1 MVVTISPTECTE
13 AHVFEH
19 IQSLESQACEELGNE
34 ISFGTLPAPFD
45 MRRTEEGLYDH
56 QRDMKEDYLPAIHMA
71 LGIRHYLRR
80 DSAQDVAL
88 AEANSLKW
96 YYVAIRPKR
105 DLFTVIKYRSPK
117 PCHAFVL
124 QMAGLT
130 DAYHESHE
138 GDVAYEVFVPCG
150 TLETTDLYDAG
161 LEPQESETVARRLI
175 SLAEDR
181 GGKRVSIRPQEGGR
195 KVYLESE
202 GRAKELWIRMPA
214 DYKLDALLSRA
225 NPTAAQ
231 LAAELAVPASSL
243 VPAACVKRSK
253 SATTAP
259 DPAPAPSVNA
269 SVKRSKSAT
278 TAPDPAPAPA
288 PEEAPLAGAPA
299 SAARPKRGAKRGVV
313 ERVEPAPEPAPEP
326 ASSARSSRARR

>member
-1 MVVTISPTECTE
+1 MVATISPTECTE

-80 DSAQDVAL
+80 DSAEDVAL

-231 LAAELAVPASSL
+231 LAAELAVPASSAQ
-243 VPAACVKRSK
+243 VPASSQV
-253 SATTAP
+253 
-259 DPAPAPSVNA
+259 PAA

-313 ERVEPAPEPAPEP
+313 ERVEPAPETAPEP

>member
-1 MVVTISPTECTE
+1 MCNVE
-13 AHVFEH
+13 A
-19 IQSLESQACEELGNE
+19 L
-34 ISFGTLPAPFD
+34 LP
-45 MRRTEEGLYDH
+45 H
-56 QRDMKEDYLPAIHMA
+56 KHA
-71 LGIRHYLRR
+71 LKH
-80 DSAQDVAL
+80 AL
-88 AEANSLKW
+88 KHAEANSLKW

-231 LAAELAVPASSL
+231 LAAELAVPASSQ
-243 VPAACVKRSK
+243 VPAVIML
-253 SATTAP
+253 
-259 DPAPAPSVNA
+259 
-269 SVKRSKSAT
+269 
-278 TAPDPAPAPA
+278 
-288 PEEAPLAGAPA
+288 PL
-299 SAARPKRGAKRGVV
+299 
-313 ERVEPAPEPAPEP
+313 
-326 ASSARSSRARR
+326 

>member
-1 MVVTISPTECTE
+1 
-13 AHVFEH
+13 
-19 IQSLESQACEELGNE
+19 
-34 ISFGTLPAPFD
+34 
-45 MRRTEEGLYDH
+45 
-56 QRDMKEDYLPAIHMA
+56 
-71 LGIRHYLRR
+71 
-80 DSAQDVAL
+80 
-88 AEANSLKW
+88 
-96 YYVAIRPKR
+96 
-105 DLFTVIKYRSPK
+105 
-117 PCHAFVL
+117 
-124 QMAGLT
+124 MAGLT

-231 LAAELAVPASSL
+231 LAAELAVPASSAQ
-243 VPAACVKRSK
+243 VPASSQV
-253 SATTAP
+253 
-259 DPAPAPSVNA
+259 PAA

-313 ERVEPAPEPAPEP
+313 ERVEPAPETAPEP

>member
-1 MVVTISPTECTE
+1 
-13 AHVFEH
+13 
-19 IQSLESQACEELGNE
+19 
-34 ISFGTLPAPFD
+34 

-80 DSAQDVAL
+80 DSAEDVAL

-96 YYVAIRPKR
+96 YYVAIRPKP

-231 LAAELAVPASSL
+231 LAAELAVPASSH
-243 VPAACVKRSK
+243 VPA
-253 SATTAP
+253 
-259 DPAPAPSVNA
+259 A